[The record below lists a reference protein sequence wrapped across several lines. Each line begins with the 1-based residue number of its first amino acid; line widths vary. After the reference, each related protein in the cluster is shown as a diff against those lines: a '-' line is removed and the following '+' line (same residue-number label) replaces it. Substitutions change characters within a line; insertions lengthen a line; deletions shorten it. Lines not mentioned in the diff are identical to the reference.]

1 MSDTYVSHTKPW
13 SRMQS
18 LSESRGGSKVTEPI
32 FSNSRKRYY
41 LSWSAQKDVG
51 HEKDLKDV
59 PESTRNSGFS

>member
-1 MSDTYVSHTKPW
+1 MWETYVSHTKPW

-32 FSNSRKRYY
+32 FSNIRKRYC
-41 LSWSAQKDVG
+41 LLWSAQKDVG
-51 HEKDLKDV
+51 HEKDVKDV